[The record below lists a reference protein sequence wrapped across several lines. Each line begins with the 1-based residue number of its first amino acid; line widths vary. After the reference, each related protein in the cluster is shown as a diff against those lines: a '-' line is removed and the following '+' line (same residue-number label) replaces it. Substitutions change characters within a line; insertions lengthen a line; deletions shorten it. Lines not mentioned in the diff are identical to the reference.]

1 MKKTS
6 FNEVTCF
13 LMAAL
18 ILGACIKGTDG
29 NQQSLGLLKV
39 DWKVLGNLEN
49 ETCSAAFTFTNNGE
63 ATIDNQSWALYFNQ
77 NTLRMNT
84 MPDSLKGFVEHVNGD
99 LYRFLPGKE
108 FLLNPGDSITINY
121 SYKGFLIK
129 ESDAPKGAY
138 FVYDLGQKDE
148 GAVMPASFVV
158 APFENLEAIFPVPE
172 ILDAVP
178 TAANLFAKNQ
188 AITPLP
194 GKQIGKIIPTP
205 VRWAELPGKL
215 KIDDATVIA
224 YASGLENEAQFL
236 SQSIKKLFNITL
248 VAIQGKATSKNI
260 IELKQAEVKVGEVSA
275 EAYKLS
281 INQNSG
287 IQITGSD
294 AAGVFY
300 GAQSL
305 LSILWADKDSSGV
318 FAACAEITD
327 APRFGYRGFLLD
339 VSRNFQQKKDVLRL
353 IELLASYKINKLNIR
368 ITEDEG
374 WRIEI
379 NGLPE
384 LTQVGS
390 KRGHTQNSK
399 NWLTPSFGSGPNPD
413 SENNYGTGY
422 YTREDFKEIIKY
434 AQKHHVQVIPEVC
447 LPSHARA
454 AIMAMEARYD
464 FYIDK
469 NELEKANEFRL
480 IDPNDK
486 SEYISAQMYKDN
498 IVNVALPSVY
508 HFYETV
514 IKDFM
519 AMYEEAGMKMTVFN
533 TGGDEVP
540 NGAWTKS
547 PLSLALMK
555 SLPEIN
561 DARQL
566 QGYFLEKAMAI
577 FERYN
582 LQVTGWE
589 EIVLNKDSANNTSV
603 NPKFVGKN
611 ILPLVWD
618 NSGDNIDLGYRIANA
633 GYPVVLCNVSNF
645 YFDLAYNLDPKEPGL
660 YWGGF
665 TDAIDPYVMAPF
677 DVYKTTNFDFFGR
690 LNPVGESHESKV
702 SLARDKQKN
711 IVGLSAQ
718 LWSETIKGAGM
729 MEYYVVPKIFGFAEK
744 AWAQA
749 PAWES
754 EPKITN
760 RNKAILAGW
769 NVLANRIGQY
779 EFSKIDTWFGDYNYR
794 IATPGAIVKD
804 GVLHM
809 NTEFPGLILRYTIDG
824 TEPTSSS
831 AIYISPVPVSGMVKV
846 RAFNQKGRG
855 SNVLEAK
862 QSGVSGVIDVK

>member
-1 MKKTS
+1 VYVNANSMKSIGSKVI
-6 FNEVTCF
+6 FF
-13 LMAAL
+13 LAAAS
-18 ILGACIKGTDG
+18 ILVACSNGAQNSQPCLSTLNVGWKMLGTM
-29 NQQSLGLLKV
+29 
-39 DWKVLGNLEN
+39 EN
-49 ETCSAAFTFTNNGE
+49 ETSAAAFTFSNSGKSVVNNQ
-63 ATIDNQSWALYFNQ
+63 NWALYFNQ
-77 NTLRMNT
+77 STLRIHT
-84 MPDSLKGFVEHVNGD
+84 MPDSLKGLVEHVNGD

-108 FLLNPGDSITINY
+108 FILNPGDSITINY
-121 SYKGFLIK
+121 SYKGFMIK
-129 ESDAPKGAY
+129 ESDAPSGAY
-138 FVYDLGQKDE
+138 FVYNLGHKDE
-148 GAVMPASFVV
+148 VLVTPTSFVV
-158 APFENLEAIFPVPE
+158 APFDNLQAIFPMPE
-172 ILDAVP
+172 IQNALP
-178 TAANLFAKNQ
+178 TAVNLFAKNE
-188 AITPLP
+188 AIAPLS
-194 GKQIGKIIPTP
+194 GKQLGKIIPTP
-205 VRWAELPGKL
+205 MKWVELSGKV

-224 YASGLENEAQFL
+224 YAAGLENEAQFL
-236 SQSIKKLFNITL
+236 SQSVKKLFNITL
-248 VAIQGKATSKNI
+248 VASQGAATSKNV
-260 IELKQAEVKVGEVSA
+260 IELKQGVVAAGGVSA

-305 LSILWADKDSSGV
+305 LSVLWADKDSTGV
-318 FAACAEITD
+318 FAECAEITD

-353 IELLASYKINKLNIR
+353 IELLACYKVNKLNIR

-390 KRGHTQNSK
+390 KRGHAQDSK

-413 SENNYGTGY
+413 SENNYGKGY
-422 YTREDFKEIIKY
+422 YTREDFKEILKH

-454 AIMAMEARYD
+454 AIKAMEVRYD
-464 FYIDK
+464 FYMAK
-469 NELEKANEFRL
+469 NEPENANEFRL
-480 IDPNDK
+480 IDPTDK
-486 SEYISAQMYKDN
+486 SEYLSAQMYKDN

-540 NGAWTKS
+540 NGAWAKS
-547 PLSLALMK
+547 PLSLELMK
-555 SLPEIN
+555 SLPEIK
-561 DARQL
+561 DVRQL

-577 FERYN
+577 FEKYN

-589 EIVLNKDSANNTSV
+589 EIVLNKDSADNVSV
-603 NPKFVGKN
+603 NSKFVGKN

-618 NSGDNIDLGYRIANA
+618 NTGDNVDLGYRIANA
-633 GYPVVLCNVSNF
+633 GYPVVLCNVSNL

-665 TDAIDPYVMAPF
+665 QDALDAYVMAPY

-690 LNPVGESHESKV
+690 LNAEGESFEGKV
-702 SLARDKQKN
+702 SLAPDKRKN

-729 MEYYVVPKIFGFAEK
+729 MEYYVVPKIFAFAEK

-754 EPKITN
+754 ESNITN

-779 EFSKIDTWFGDYNYR
+779 EYSKIDAWFGDYNYR
-794 IATPGAIVKD
+794 IASPGAIVKD
-804 GVLHM
+804 GMLHM
-809 NTEFPGLILRYTIDG
+809 NTEFPGLILRYTTNG
-824 TEPTSSS
+824 TETTTSSP
-831 AIYISPVPVSGMVKV
+831 IYTSPVGVTGVVKV

-855 SNVLEAK
+855 SR
-862 QSGVSGVIDVK
+862 VIEVK